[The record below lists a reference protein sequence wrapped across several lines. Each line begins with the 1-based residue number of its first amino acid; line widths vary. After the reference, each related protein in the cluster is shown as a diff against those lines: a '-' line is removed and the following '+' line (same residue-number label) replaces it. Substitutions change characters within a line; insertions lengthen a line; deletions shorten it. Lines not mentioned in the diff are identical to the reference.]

1 MNPTKGILLKLAS
14 TLVFTGMV
22 ASIKVLAATVPVGEI
37 VFSRAFFA
45 LVPILAFVVWRG
57 RLADAVR
64 TAHLGAHVWRCV
76 VGVSSMACSFAALA
90 FLPLPEQMAIGYA
103 APLITVVL
111 AALLL
116 GETVRLYRTSAVIVG
131 FLGILV
137 ILWPRLE
144 VLRHGFAGS
153 EDAVGAGLA
162 LAGAVFSAMAMVAVR
177 RLVATENTQAIVF
190 YLSLVSSA
198 LALLSLPFGWIWPT
212 PLEAGLLVLSGIL
225 GGFGQILLTES
236 YRHAETSTIAPFEY
250 TTMIWGLALGYLL
263 FADIP
268 SLAVLAGAA
277 IVIASGIFI
286 ILREHYLGIERARA
300 RRVSTPQ
307 G

>member
-1 MNPTKGILLKLAS
+1 MNPTTGILLKLAS
-14 TLVFTGMV
+14 TLVFTAMV
-22 ASIKVLAATVPVGEI
+22 ACIKVLAATVPVGEI
-37 VFSRAFFA
+37 VFSRSFFA
-45 LVPILAFVVWRG
+45 LIPILVFVVWRG

-64 TAHLGAHVWRCV
+64 TTHLGGHVWRCV

-90 FLPLPEQMAIGYA
+90 YLPLPEQMAIGYA
-103 APLITVVL
+103 GPLITVVL

-144 VLRHGFAGS
+144 VLRQGMAGPG
-153 EDAVGAGLA
+153 DVLGAGLA
-162 LAGAVFSAMAMVAVR
+162 LAGAVFYAMATVAVR

-190 YLSLVSSA
+190 YFSLVSA
-198 LALLSLPFGWIWPT
+198 TLALVSLPLGWTRPT
-212 PLEAGLLVLSGIL
+212 PLEAALLVLSGIL
-225 GGFGQILLTES
+225 GGLGQILLTES
-236 YRHAETSTIAPFEY
+236 YRHADTSIIAPFEY

-263 FADIP
+263 FAEVP

-300 RRVSTPQ
+300 RRVATPQ

>member
-1 MNPTKGILLKLAS
+1 MNPTKGILLKLVS
-14 TLVFTGMV
+14 TLIFTGMV
-22 ASIKVLAATVPVGEI
+22 ACIKVLADTVPVGEI
-37 VFSRAFFA
+37 VFSRSFFA
-45 LVPILAFVVWRG
+45 LIPILMYVVWKG
-57 RLADAVR
+57 RLAEAVR
-64 TAHLGAHVWRCV
+64 TSHLGGHVWRCV

-90 FLPLPEQMAIGYA
+90 YLPLPEQLAIGYA

-137 ILWPRLE
+137 ILWPRLD
-144 VLRHGFAGS
+144 VLQNGLAGS
-153 EDAVGAGLA
+153 GDALGAGLA

-190 YLSLVSSA
+190 YLSLVSST
-198 LALLSLPFGWIWPT
+198 LALLSLPFGWVWPT
-212 PLEAGLLVLSGIL
+212 PAEAGLLIFSRIL
-225 GGFGQILLTES
+225 GGLGQILLTES

-263 FADIP
+263 FSEIP
-268 SLAVLAGAA
+268 SLAVLAGAS

-286 ILREHYLGIERARA
+286 ILREHYLGIERAKA
-300 RRVSTPQ
+300 RRVATPQ

>member
-1 MNPTKGILLKLAS
+1 MNPTTGILLKLAS

-22 ASIKVLAATVPVGEI
+22 ACIKVLAATVPVGEI

-64 TAHLGAHVWRCV
+64 TAHLGGHVWRCV

-90 FLPLPEQMAIGYA
+90 YLPLPEQLAIGYA

-144 VLRHGFAGS
+144 VLRHGLAGS
-153 EDAVGAGLA
+153 DDVLGAGLA

-190 YLSLVSSA
+190 YLSLISSL
-198 LALLSLPFGWIWPT
+198 LALLSLPLGWVWPT
-212 PLEAGLLVLSGIL
+212 PLEAALLVLSGVL
-225 GGFGQILLTES
+225 GGLGQILLTES
-236 YRHAETSTIAPFEY
+236 YRHADTSTIAPFEY
-250 TTMIWGLALGYLL
+250 TTMIWALALGYLL
-263 FADIP
+263 FADVP

-300 RRVSTPQ
+300 RRVATPQ